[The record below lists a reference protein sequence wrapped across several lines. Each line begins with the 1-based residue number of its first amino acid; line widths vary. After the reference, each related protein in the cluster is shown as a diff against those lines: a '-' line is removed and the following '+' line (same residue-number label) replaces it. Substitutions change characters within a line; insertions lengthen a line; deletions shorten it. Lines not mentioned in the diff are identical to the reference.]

1 MVPAAYS
8 NKFQFYLSSIKSRFM
23 PEKINHNIMFQF
35 YLSSIKSCRFHKSMR
50 VMTVFQFYL
59 SSIKSHTP
67 ATPRTNG
74 TSFNSTLV
82 QLKDNSRY
90 RGVSIIRVSILP

>member
-35 YLSSIKSCRFHKSMR
+35 YLSSIKRLLTLAIFIIAKK
-50 VMTVFQFYL
+50 FQFYL
-59 SSIKSHTP
+59 SSIK
-67 ATPRTNG
+67 
-74 TSFNSTLV
+74 
-82 QLKDNSRY
+82 
-90 RGVSIIRVSILP
+90 RGFWNYH